1 MTRLLSVLLAGLF
14 FAAPA
19 LAHPGHDHKV
29 MGTIAVLHE
38 NHLEVKDAKGKTTAL
53 VLDAKTKIL
62 RGKASVKVAD
72 LKVGDRV
79 VVTATENK
87 GKDGK
92 TTLVVKL
99 IQVGAAATT
108 KTGAKR

>member
-1 MTRLLSVLLAGLF
+1 MTRLVSVLLAALF
-14 FAAPA
+14 IAAPA

-38 NHLEVKDAKGKTTAL
+38 NHLEVKDAQGKTTAL
-53 VLDAKTKIL
+53 MLDAKTKIL
-62 RGKASVKVAD
+62 RGKTAVKVAD

-79 VVTATENK
+79 VVTAAESK

-92 TTLVVKL
+92 VTLMVKL
-99 IQVGAAATT
+99 IQVGAAAPT
-108 KTGAKR
+108 KTDVSL